1 MFPRL
6 TLLQHSRPLTVQWES
21 PGSPPQVCVWEAG
34 PGRCGVPAGL
44 AHSEGPLRPPR
55 SAPLPAGPRQG
66 PGGARGEGLQLGLL

>member
-6 TLLQHSRPLTVQWES
+6 TLLQHSRPPVQWES

-44 AHSEGPLRPPR
+44 AHSQGPLRPPR
-55 SAPLPAGPRQG
+55 SAPLPVGPSQG